1 MRRIDLQAKGRPSR
15 GLFSDRVFVVF
26 LGVLMAT
33 GFLQGCRTEQESKQ
47 ADEQDLAP
55 DIATSPLPDFQA
67 DSAYAWV
74 QKQVSFGP
82 RIPGS
87 KAHRDCGDWMVLMLK
102 HRRLEVVEQKDRL
115 TMHDGKSFELRNII
129 ASLHPKA
136 QRRIVLAAHWDTR
149 PVADMD
155 PLMPKA
161 TFDGANDGA
170 SGVAVLLELSRH
182 LDSLPED
189 MGIDLVFFDLEDYG
203 VSEVRDS
210 YGIGAQYWSRHPHAA
225 GYRAAKGILLDMV
238 GAGDARFCW
247 EGHSLQF
254 APDWTRQIWLKAQA
268 LGYGDLF
275 VSVPCQPVTDDH
287 YYVNTLAGIPMVD
300 IIDLRS
306 EGITGFPS
314 HWHTRED
321 RLNVVSKRTL
331 KAVGQTLVQVLYR

>member
-1 MRRIDLQAKGRPSR
+1 MLW
-15 GLFSDRVFVVF
+15 
-26 LGVLMAT
+26 VLTAT
-33 GFLQGCRTEQESKQ
+33 AVLQGCRREKKAEQTDYQSIESN
-47 ADEQDLAP
+47 AFEGA
-55 DIATSPLPDFQA
+55 LPDFQA
-67 DSAYAWV
+67 DSAYAWI

-82 RIPGS
+82 RIPGT
-87 KAHRDCGDWMVLMLK
+87 KAHRDCGDWMVLLLR
-102 HRRLEVVEQKDRL
+102 HRGLQVVEQRDRL

-149 PVADMD
+149 PLADMD

-170 SGVAVLLELSRH
+170 SGVGVLLELSRH

-189 MGIDLVFFDLEDYG
+189 VGIDLVFFDLEDYG

-210 YGIGAQYWSRHPHAA
+210 YGIGAQYWSRHPHAS

-254 APDWTRQIWLKAQA
+254 APDWTQEIWQKAQA

-287 YYVNTLAGIPMVD
+287 FYVNTIAGIPMVD

-306 EGITGFPS
+306 EGNTGFPL

-321 RLNVVSKRTL
+321 KMSVVSKRPL
-331 KAVGQTLVQVLYR
+331 KAVGQTLLQVLYR